1 METGSTG
8 KNLNNIDRAGW
19 LMLVRSKLLSGGVS
33 ASSIYGAEHLL
44 RLLVK
49 LPELVPHTSATS
61 QQAAAL
67 NARLSVRFSAFES
80 CVNVVGCIGQDF
92 LDFLVIHRH
101 TFFSNVKDYTE
112 VSDY

>member
-8 KNLNNIDRAGW
+8 KYLNDRDRPLW
-19 LMLVRSKLLSGGVS
+19 LMLVRSQLLSGGVS

-49 LPELVPHTSATS
+49 LPELVPHTSTTS

-67 NARLSVRFSAFES
+67 NARLSVRLSAF
-80 CVNVVGCIGQDF
+80 
-92 LDFLVIHRH
+92 
-101 TFFSNVKDYTE
+101 
-112 VSDY
+112 